1 MCISMSRRHLIAIS
15 AAAVTTPHLSWAQN
29 TDAIR
34 SLHGALDI
42 DSFKGK
48 KGARLKASQQAVFSI
63 GGDAF
68 LTNSALEADIE
79 IAEDGLVQKLTILSG
94 EALAVL
100 KPRTSRQTAL
110 LLPNSTASIRGTGFY
125 VNIGIEEPK
134 NYICCCYGHIQFE
147 ENSDGT
153 PQQLKN
159 SYHNAVTIDETGR
172 FGTPSMNFPF
182 GHYDDE
188 LVMLEKQVGRAPHWQ
203 LPDNKMHFLS
213 SKPLPL

>member
-213 SKPLPL
+213 STPLPL

>member
-48 KGARLKASQQAVFSI
+48 KGARLRASQQAVFSI

-147 ENSDGT
+147 DNSDGT

-213 SKPLPL
+213 STPLPL

>member
-1 MCISMSRRHLIAIS
+1 MCLSMSRRHLIAIS
-15 AAAVTTPHLSWAQN
+15 AAAITTPHLSWAQN

>member
-68 LTNSALEADIE
+68 LTNSALEADVE
-79 IAEDGLVQKLTILSG
+79 ITEDGLVQKLTILSG

>member
-68 LTNSALEADIE
+68 LTNSALEADVE

>member
-68 LTNSALEADIE
+68 LTNSALEADVE

-100 KPRTSRQTAL
+100 KPRISTDRFIVTKFNSLYSRHRL
-110 LLPNSTASIRGTGFY
+110 LCEYR
-125 VNIGIEEPK
+125 
-134 NYICCCYGHIQFE
+134 H
-147 ENSDGT
+147 
-153 PQQLKN
+153 
-159 SYHNAVTIDETGR
+159 R
-172 FGTPSMNFPF
+172 
-182 GHYDDE
+182 
-188 LVMLEKQVGRAPHWQ
+188 RA
-203 LPDNKMHFLS
+203 
-213 SKPLPL
+213 

>member
-42 DSFKGK
+42 DSFKDK

-147 ENSDGT
+147 DNSDGT

>member
-147 ENSDGT
+147 ENSDGM

>member
-1 MCISMSRRHLIAIS
+1 MCISISRRHLIAIS
-15 AAAVTTPHLSWAQN
+15 AAAVTTPNLSWAQN

>member
-147 ENSDGT
+147 DNSDGT

>member
-147 ENSDGT
+147 DNSDGT

-188 LVMLEKQVGRAPHWQ
+188 LVMLENQVGRAPHWQ

>member
-147 ENSDGT
+147 ENGDGT

>member
-153 PQQLKN
+153 PQQLQN

>member
-213 SKPLPL
+213 SKSLPL

>member
-1 MCISMSRRHLIAIS
+1 MCMCVSRRQIITMG
-15 AAAVTTPHLSWAQN
+15 AAAMALPHLSFAQN
-29 TDAIR
+29 NEAIK

-48 KGARLKASQQAVFSI
+48 SAARIKASKKAVFSI

-68 LTNSALEADIE
+68 LTNSELEADVE
-79 IAEDGLVQKLTILSG
+79 LAEDGFVQKLAVLSG

-100 KPRTSRQTAL
+100 KPRTSRQTSL

-125 VNIGIEEPK
+125 VNVGIEEPK

-147 ENSDGT
+147 DDSQGA

-172 FGTPSMNFPF
+172 FGTPSMNYPF

-188 LVMLEKQVGRAPHWQ
+188 LVMLEAQVGRTPHWQ

-213 SKPLPL
+213 PQPLPL

>member
-1 MCISMSRRHLIAIS
+1 MCISMSRRHMIAIS

-68 LTNSALEADIE
+68 LTNSALEADVE

-147 ENSDGT
+147 DNSDGA

-172 FGTPSMNFPF
+172 FGIPSMNFPF

-203 LPDNKMHFLS
+203 LPDDKMHFLS
-213 SKPLPL
+213 SNPLPL

>member
-1 MCISMSRRHLIAIS
+1 MCISLSRRHMLTIS
-15 AAAVTTPHLSWAQN
+15 AAAISAPHLSFAQN
-29 TDAIR
+29 KEAIK

-48 KGARLKASQQAVFSI
+48 MAARIKASQQAVFSI

-68 LTNSALEADIE
+68 LTNSALEAE
-79 IAEDGLVQKLTILSG
+79 VEMAEDGLVQKLTILSG

-125 VNIGIEEPK
+125 VNIGIESPK

-147 ENSDGT
+147 NDKQGA

-159 SYHNAVTIDETGR
+159 SYHNAVTIDEGGR
-172 FGTPSMNFPF
+172 FSTPSMNFPF

-203 LPDNKMHFLS
+203 LPDDKMHFLS
-213 SKPLPL
+213 PQPLPL